1 MATTVADVMAH
12 DPATVSADAP
22 VSEAARHMR
31 ASDAGDVLV
40 MDGRRLAGIITD
52 RDIAIRVVAE
62 NKPPE
67 TPVREAYS
75 DGDLTTVTPDT
86 TLEQAAEL
94 MRSKAIRR
102 LPVIDGDRPIGIV
115 SIGDLAIERDETSA
129 LADISAAE
137 SNR

>member
-1 MATTVADVMAH
+1 MSLLRSLCAYAAIPFLTTTCPDPVAGNRVPGSATSGSRPQH
-12 DPATVSADAP
+12 
-22 VSEAARHMR
+22 
-31 ASDAGDVLV
+31 
-40 MDGRRLAGIITD
+40 
-52 RDIAIRVVAE
+52 VVAE

-75 DGDLTTVTPDT
+75 RGDLATVTSDT

-102 LPVIDGDRPIGIV
+102 LPVVDGGRPIGIV
-115 SIGDLAIERDETSA
+115 SIDDLAIERDETSA